1 MNVNKDYPVKFI
13 TRSGYETPISLDKA
27 GVEEGKI
34 GDSGPERIFLHH
46 M

>member
-1 MNVNKDYPVKFI
+1 M
-13 TRSGYETPISLDKA
+13 RRHCLDKA
-27 GVEEGKI
+27 GIEEGEI